1 MLNLLRNIIFIYI
14 FFSLVSCQV
23 VKDAGTNFGKAGFQI
38 KSEVV
43 SLEKKVSDPF
53 RKGVDETL
61 RNLNL
66 IEKKSAEAKKTN
78 SKNKVSEEDLT
89 IIVEGV
95 LELFDLGE
103 YEKSIKFAKQYE
115 HTKNP
120 DLLNIIGVSYH
131 EGLGTKQNYNKAMTY
146 YSEAIDNGS
155 ALAYGNKGLL
165 FELGLGVDL
174 NFSKAFSLYKKGHEL
189 NDEFSSLNLGLL
201 YIEGKGVKQNK
212 EYGLKLILSA
222 DQKGELQATL
232 NLGHLYYEGENLAQ
246 NYKLAMKYYKKASE
260 LKDPLGFHRIGYMYD
275 FGNGVDQ
282 NLDLAMQFYI
292 KATNVGSSESAY
304 NLGLIYFDKDTK
316 YYNLFMALEYF
327 QKARELGDNLAN
339 IKIDVVKKQI
349 ENLEVAQNTLGQNK
363 EMLRGLIIDNEKE
376 NLINPKNFHALII
389 SIQDYKYL
397 DKLKTPVNDGKV
409 IGNLLKKQYGFK
421 VNYLNNPSRKE
432 ITKALNNLQ
441 KNLKPIDNLLVYY
454 AGHGIEINDDGYWLP
469 KNASKNDDTY
479 WLSND
484 YLTRK
489 IKNIKAS
496 NILVLSDS
504 CYSGTLTRSIN
515 FNNNDKKP
523 LSVYLN
529 TKSRMVITSG
539 GLSPVLDSGGAGHSI
554 FARFLINYLSTA
566 DKHFTATD
574 LYTSINK
581 KVTRLSSS
589 LGVTQVPVLASL
601 PRSGHVGPDF
611 VFLKN
616 K

>member
-1 MLNLLRNIIFIYI
+1 MLNLLRNIIFIFI
-14 FFSLVSCQV
+14 FFSLSSCQV
-23 VKDAGTNFGKAGFQI
+23 VKDAGTNFGEAGLKI
-38 KSEVV
+38 KSNVV
-43 SLEKKVSDPF
+43 SLEKQISSPLK
-53 RKGVDETL
+53 KGVAETIK
-61 RNLNL
+61 NLNL

-78 SKNKVSEEDLT
+78 SKNKVSEEDLI

-95 LELFDLGE
+95 QELFDLGE
-103 YEKSIKFAKQYE
+103 YEKAMSFAKQYE
-115 HTKNP
+115 HTKSP

-131 EGLGTKQNYNKAMTY
+131 EGLGVKQDYNNAMTY
-146 YSEAIDNGS
+146 YNKAIDNGS

-165 FELGLGVDL
+165 FESGLGVDV
-174 NFSKAFSLYKKGHEL
+174 NYSKAFSLYEKGHDL
-189 NDEFSSLNLGLL
+189 NDEFSSFNLGLL
-201 YIEGKGVKQNK
+201 YIEGNGVQQNK
-212 EYGLKLILSA
+212 EYGLKLILLA
-222 DQKGELQATL
+222 DQKGELQATMK
-232 NLGHLYYEGENLAQ
+232 LGDLYYEGKNFAQ
-246 NYKLAMKYYKKASE
+246 DYKLAMKYYKKASE
-260 LKDPLGFHRIGYMYD
+260 LKDPLTFHRIGYMYD
-275 FGNGVDQ
+275 LGNGVEKNF
-282 NLDLAMQFYI
+282 NLAIEFYM
-292 KATNVGSSESAY
+292 KASDVGSSESAY
-304 NLGLIYFDKDTK
+304 NLGLIYLDKDTK
-316 YYNLFMALEYF
+316 YYNLALALKYF
-327 QKARELGDNLAN
+327 QKAKEFGDNLAN

-349 ENLEVAQNTLGQNK
+349 ENLKIAQGKLDQDSK
-363 EMLRGLIIDNEKE
+363 KLRGLIIDNEKE

-409 IGNLLKKQYGFK
+409 IGNLLRKQYGFK
-421 VNYLNNPSRKE
+421 VNYLNNPSRNE
-432 ITKALNNLQ
+432 ITKELNILQ
-441 KNLKPIDNLLVYY
+441 KRLKPIDNLLVYY

-469 KNASKNDDTY
+469 KNASKNDDTH

-554 FARFLINYLSTA
+554 FARFLINYLTTA

-581 KVTRLSSS
+581 KVTKLSSS

-611 VFLKN
+611 VFVKN